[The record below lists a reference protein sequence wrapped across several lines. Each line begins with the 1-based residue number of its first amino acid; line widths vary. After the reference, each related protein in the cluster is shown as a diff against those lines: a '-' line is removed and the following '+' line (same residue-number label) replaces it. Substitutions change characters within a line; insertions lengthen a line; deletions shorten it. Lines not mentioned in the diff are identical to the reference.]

1 MVCRMSRPVV
11 LRFIQVL
18 PNANADGDFSL
29 KDLPGSG
36 GRIDILCRGLSA
48 CFDWGT
54 ETWSKEGLELIGAL
68 GSNRILRF
76 RFPAQECRSER
87 TWAEMIKRAM
97 KGFTVEGIETREG
110 SLEDCIG
117 EIEALAS
124 SKIWVLDRT
133 GVDRSVLK
141 DTVDSSQNT
150 FIIGDHLGFED
161 RAQRVFADHGVT
173 KVSLG
178 STDYLS
184 SHCIAAVIS
193 EIERLVT

>member
-1 MVCRMSRPVV
+1 MVCRMSRPFL

-18 PNANADGDFSL
+18 PNADADGNFSL

-36 GRIDILCRGLSA
+36 GRIDVLCRGLAA

-54 ETWSKEGLELIGAL
+54 ETWSKDNLELIAIL
-68 GSNRILRF
+68 RANRILRF
-76 RFPAQECRSER
+76 RCPVQQCRSER
-87 TWAEMIKRAM
+87 TWAEMTKRAM
-97 KGFTVEGIETREG
+97 KGFTVEGIEAQEG
-110 SLEDCIG
+110 SLETCI
-117 EIEALAS
+117 EETEALAGS
-124 SKIWVLDRT
+124 RMWVLERT

-141 DTVDSSQNT
+141 DAVDSSQNT
-150 FIIGDHLGFED
+150 FIIGDHLGFDD

-184 SHCIAAVIS
+184 SHCIATVIS
-193 EIERLVT
+193 EIERLAT